1 MSVSVTHLFRIS
13 VRTKHMQAPPPW
25 RNLWQRGLHMS
36 DWIGSNVSL
45 LSRCPVPRQTKAPAE
60 RNIPSHRG
68 FVRPLG
74 LIFFISSVNRSSLSS
89 VLFRIWTVLPDPAYH
104 EKMQTSRQKKGAGTF
119 RMSPNHHGRHRCQIK
134 NSYVRDSPSES
145 ESVEDT
151 RLSSVRPRNRSP
163 FLCVM

>member
-74 LIFFISSVNRSSLSS
+74 LIFFYQFREPFVFVIGFVPGSGLS
-89 VLFRIWTVLPDPAYH
+89 FRMDCPSRPDMLRKDVGLPDIQKAPALAPIIA
-104 EKMQTSRQKKGAGTF
+104 QAF
-119 RMSPNHHGRHRCQIK
+119 IAW
-134 NSYVRDSPSES
+134 PSGQA
-145 ESVEDT
+145 
-151 RLSSVRPRNRSP
+151 PA
-163 FLCVM
+163 